1 MKKIICALLSLI
13 LLCSCSAKEKVQ
25 VINKGLSF
33 KAHIFCSSGEYIC
46 ACKISEDM
54 KMTFTVVKGRLLG
67 FTAVYTGDKVSLS
80 YEEKEY
86 EQDTSHF
93 AGLLFTPISEMFR
106 YFENNQYS
114 VEEEDDIYTSVGE
127 IPAGKFTLCV
137 SPAGLPISAEFDFS
151 DCSVEFYDLSVKK
164 DS

>member
-13 LLCSCSAKEKVQ
+13 LLCSCSAKQKVQ

-46 ACKISEDM
+46 SGEISEDM
-54 KMTFTVVKGRLLG
+54 KMTFTISQGKLSG
-67 FTAVYTGDKVSLS
+67 FTAVYTGEKVSIS

-86 EQDTSHF
+86 EQEESFF
-93 AGLLFTPISEMFR
+93 AQSLFTPITEMFR
-106 YFENNQYS
+106 YFENNKYS
-114 VEEEDDIYTSVGE
+114 VGEKDNIYTSVGE
-127 IPAGKFTLCV
+127 IPEGKFVLCV

-151 DCSVEFYDLSVKK
+151 DYSVEFYNVSVKK
-164 DS
+164 QS